1 MKWAGKPDMLF
12 SLLLEEQE
20 EEGHEVNIKPSVTVK
35 TVGIKSYLTL
45 ILIRK
50 LHLKQ
55 LWLTQSKDTLTF

>member
-55 LWLTQSKDTLTF
+55 L